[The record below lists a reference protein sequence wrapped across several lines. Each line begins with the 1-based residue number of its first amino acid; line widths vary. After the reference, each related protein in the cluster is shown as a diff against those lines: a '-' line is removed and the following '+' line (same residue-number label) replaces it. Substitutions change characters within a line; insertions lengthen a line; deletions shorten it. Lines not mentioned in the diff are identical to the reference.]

1 MYPSGIAGIGVGA
14 GGATLAATGFMFAGF
29 MWAGL
34 IILLVGLVLF
44 SLAGAREV
52 ALRRRRLTSD

>member
-1 MYPSGIAGIGVGA
+1 MYPSGVAGIGVGA

-29 MWAGL
+29 FWAGIL
-34 IILLVGLVLF
+34 ILAIGFVLF

-52 ALRRRRLTSD
+52 ALRRRRLLND